1 MNLKRLIQRNTIVKF
16 YLFILLYNTVLVLPY
31 ININPHTYGHLIFN
45 KGGKN
50 IRWRNT
56 IVKLSKVREYLKN
69 SEKRATYGVQGKPH
83 KTISRF
89 LRRNLEMGENTCK
102 LHI

>member
-1 MNLKRLIQRNTIVKF
+1 MNLKRLIQ
-16 YLFILLYNTVLVLPY
+16 
-31 ININPHTYGHLIFN
+31 
-45 KGGKN
+45 
-50 IRWRNT
+50 RNT

-69 SEKRATYGVQGKPH
+69 SEKKATYGVQGKPH

-89 LRRNLEMGENTCK
+89 LRRNLEMGENACK